1 MQDESKCGYGA
12 TVESRD
18 KDWLRVGALIGIK
31 SHDAATWQLGIVR
44 RLARLNDDTSSVGIE
59 TLAETPVLAMLN
71 GTAPAGYTVN
81 GLDNSGASL
90 PYSSLWLTS
99 SAGVDSVIID
109 PVHFTRPF
117 HARQGSADPWRA
129 GTQARCAGQPDRAQR
144 RLDARCRR
152 AGKRLIP

>member
-109 PVHFTRPF
+109 PVHFTP
-117 HARQGSADPWRA
+117 
-129 GTQARCAGQPDRAQR
+129 
-144 RLDARCRR
+144 
-152 AGKRLIP
+152 GKVVQIHGAPGRKLVALGNPIERSEGWMRVAVEPVNS